1 MRAARIAHL
10 APEWLLTYA
19 GVIMLVSVLV
29 NLATGFAQT
38 THSLTIPSM
47 RGSLHISYTQ
57 AGILVTVAGAVR
69 MGSALAAGT
78 LAPRYGS
85 RAIIGVSTLGSGASM
100 LLLGYAPSFFLAL
113 AASALMGLATGAAL
127 TPMMGLL
134 APWFQMRNRGL
145 AAGLAAAGGSV
156 AFIIAGVLVP
166 WFINQSPD
174 DGWRH
179 SWRLFGAISLAIGVL
194 SLVFLRDRPKVS
206 SPARLSGASPRAYRG
221 AWPLAVYKNPR
232 VWLVTYLAFCSGVAH
247 GVFSTFFGAYL
258 SEENDISLAVAGW
271 LLVMIGVLSVACGI
285 LWGRVSDQLSRG
297 RAFLLSFLIQG
308 VGFALF
314 WLTPLLAALVIASVL
329 LGLTLRAAFTLCAAA
344 SGDHVPAQFA
354 TAAFALMSVGAGLG
368 STTSPVIA
376 GVIADTV
383 GIGWAF
389 TLAIG
394 ASFMGVAGAAF
405 LHKPVITT
413 TPEPVTAR
421 PES

>member
-1 MRAARIAHL
+1 M
-10 APEWLLTYA
+10 LTYA

-47 RGSLHISYTQ
+47 RDNLHISYTQ

-69 MGSALAAGT
+69 MGSALASGT

-85 RAIIGVSTLGSGASM
+85 RAIIGVSTIVSGASM
-100 LLLGYAPSFFLAL
+100 LLLGYAPGFSLAL
-113 AASALMGLATGAAL
+113 VASAIMGLSTGAAL

-134 APWFQMRNRGL
+134 APWFQMRNRGV
-145 AAGLAAAGGSV
+145 ASGLAAAGGSV

-166 WFINQSPD
+166 WFVNQSPD

-179 SWRLFGAISLAIGVL
+179 TWRLFGAISLAIGVL
-194 SLVFLRDRPKVS
+194 SLVLLRDRPKVS
-206 SPARLSGASPRAYRG
+206 APAGLLGTSPRAYRG
-221 AWPLAVYKNPR
+221 AWPLAVYKNPL

-258 SEENDISLAVAGW
+258 SEENDISLAAAGW

-285 LWGRVSDQLSRG
+285 LWGKISDQLGRG
-297 RAFLLSFLIQG
+297 RAFLVSFLIQG

-314 WLTPLLAALVIASVL
+314 WLIPVMAALVLASVL

-344 SGDHVPAQFA
+344 SGDYVPTNFA
-354 TAAFALMSVGAGLG
+354 AAAFALMSVGAGLG
-368 STTSPVIA
+368 STASPVIA
-376 GVIADTV
+376 GAIADSV
-383 GIGWAF
+383 GIGWSF
-389 TLAIG
+389 TLALG
-394 ASFMGVAGAAF
+394 ASFMGAAGAAF
-405 LHKPVITT
+405 LHKTGTT
-413 TPEPVTAR
+413 TAPEPVTAR

>member
-1 MRAARIAHL
+1 MRAARIARL

-29 NLATGFAQT
+29 NLATGFAQS

-47 RGSLHISYTQ
+47 RDSLHISYTQ

-69 MGSALAAGT
+69 MGSSLAAGT

-85 RAIIGVSTLGSGASM
+85 RAMIGVSTLVSGASM
-100 LLLGYAPSFFLAL
+100 LLLGYAPNFFLAL
-113 AASALMGLATGAAL
+113 AASALMGLSTGAAL

-166 WFINQSPD
+166 WFVNQSPD

-179 SWRLFGAISLAIGVL
+179 SWRLFGVISLAIGVL

-206 SPARLSGASPRAYRG
+206 STARLLGAPPTEYRG
-221 AWPLAVYKNPR
+221 AWPLAVYKNPQ
-232 VWLVTYLAFCSGVAH
+232 VWLVTYLAFCSGVAN

-258 SEENDISLAVAGW
+258 SEENNVSLAVAGW
-271 LLVMIGVLSVACGI
+271 LLVMIGVLGVASGV
-285 LWGRVSDQLSRG
+285 LWGRVSDQWSRG
-297 RAFLLSFLIQG
+297 RAFLVSFLIQG
-308 VGFALF
+308 VAFALF
-314 WLTPLLAALVIASVL
+314 WLTPVMVALVLASVL
-329 LGLTLRAAFTLCAAA
+329 LGLTIRAAYTLCAAS

-354 TAAFALMSVGAGLG
+354 AAAFALMSVGAGLG
-368 STTSPVIA
+368 STASPVIA
-376 GVIADTV
+376 GAIADTV

-389 TLAIG
+389 TLSIG

-405 LHKPVITT
+405 LRNPGTT
-413 TPEPVTAR
+413 RAPEPVTAR
-421 PES
+421 PET